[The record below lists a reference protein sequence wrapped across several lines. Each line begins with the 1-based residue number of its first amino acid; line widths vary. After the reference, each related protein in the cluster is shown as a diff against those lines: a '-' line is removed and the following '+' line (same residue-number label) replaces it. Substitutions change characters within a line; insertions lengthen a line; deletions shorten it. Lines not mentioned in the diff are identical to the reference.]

1 MMDAIDYT
9 TARAN
14 LASIM
19 QKVCAD
25 GMPIAIHH
33 ENQPSVVLMS
43 LTDYNAMQE
52 TNYLLSQPA
61 NALRLLTSITEF
73 ENR

>member
-1 MMDAIDYT
+1 MMDAIDYR

-19 QKVCAD
+19 QDVCAD
-25 GMPIAIHH
+25 REPIAIHH
-33 ENQPSVVLMS
+33 ENQPSVVLIS
-43 LTDYNAMQE
+43 LAEYNAMQE

-61 NALRLLTSITEF
+61 NAIRLLTSIAKL
-73 ENR
+73 ENH